1 MGLIKRQVIVLLT
14 GFLAAGVSACSV
26 SSPRIE
32 PSDRPSAPSVAAPK
46 SSGTDLAAVPLRSN
60 ECNLVESGFGVP
72 GASKIKVEEVA
83 NGLEAPWG
91 MAFLPNGELLVTE
104 RSGRIRVVKNGQLQP
119 TPIAEISATGV
130 GEGGLL
136 GIALHP
142 DFADNRWFYI
152 YYTTLKSGSPVN
164 RVERWQMAE
173 NGQSASSDRVIID
186 NIPVAQYHNGGRIRF
201 GPDGMLYVGT
211 GDARQPSVSQDPQNL
226 AGKILR
232 LTPDGEVPT
241 DNPLPGNP
249 AYILGIRNTQG
260 FDWLDASTLWVT
272 DHGPSGELGLRGLD
286 EVNIAKAGDNL
297 GWAEISGCNSKLGLI
312 RPLLTWRNAVPPG
325 GAAVYTGTAIPEW
338 RDSLLIGTLG
348 SMHLQRVAIAPSGN
362 LQLHEVYLQGESP
375 NGYGRLREVIMGNDN
390 ELYVTTSNCD
400 GRGICPPAGD
410 KILRITR

>member
-14 GFLAAGVSACSV
+14 GLLTAGVSACSG
-26 SSPRIE
+26 SSPGIE
-32 PSDRPSAPSVAAPK
+32 PSDRPAAPSAAAPK

-60 ECNLVESGFGVP
+60 ECNLVESGFGTP

-119 TPIAEISATGV
+119 TPIAEISATEV

-201 GPDGMLYVGT
+201 GPDGMLYVAT
-211 GDARQPSVSQDPQNL
+211 GDGGVQSRSQDLEAMNDP
-226 AGKILR
+226 LR
-232 LTPDGEVPT
+232 
-241 DNPLPGNP
+241 
-249 AYILGIRNTQG
+249 
-260 FDWLDASTLWVT
+260 
-272 DHGPSGELGLRGLD
+272 
-286 EVNIAKAGDNL
+286 
-297 GWAEISGCNSKLGLI
+297 
-312 RPLLTWRNAVPPG
+312 
-325 GAAVYTGTAIPEW
+325 
-338 RDSLLIGTLG
+338 
-348 SMHLQRVAIAPSGN
+348 
-362 LQLHEVYLQGESP
+362 
-375 NGYGRLREVIMGNDN
+375 
-390 ELYVTTSNCD
+390 
-400 GRGICPPAGD
+400 
-410 KILRITR
+410 